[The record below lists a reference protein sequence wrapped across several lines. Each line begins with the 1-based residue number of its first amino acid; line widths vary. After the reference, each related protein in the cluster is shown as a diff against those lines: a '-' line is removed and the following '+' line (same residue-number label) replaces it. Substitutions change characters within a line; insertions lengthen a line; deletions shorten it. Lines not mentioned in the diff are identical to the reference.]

1 MSTLEV
7 TLGVLL
13 MTAVITIIWLVLG
26 GRFIMRRLERRIR
39 ALQVS
44 ESKALHL
51 ADLWQKRVKEI
62 EDVKAG
68 MHVNRSIRATLASL
82 HPKCTPLA
90 SIDHSTSITGEE
102 A

>member
-1 MSTLEV
+1 MSALEV

-13 MTAVITIIWLVLG
+13 MVAVITIVWLVVG
-26 GRFIMRRLERRIR
+26 GRFIMRRLERQIR

-44 ESKALHL
+44 ERNALHL
-51 ADLWQKRVKEI
+51 AHLWQKRVKEI

-68 MHVNRSIRATLASL
+68 MDINRRIRSTLASL

-90 SIDHSTSITGEE
+90 STDHPTTITEEE